1 MSDEKRQEAEAIT
14 NMKLDAK
21 KLAETLVSCRVVHN
35 KPLHEITNPIN
46 DLIKRLAS
54 VIQALDVCFK
64 EDDRSSAAPYCMA
77 GIRVLVGAYLPDEE
91 YPVGSRQNVDIVLGE
106 SRRILNV
113 DERLFRLAIEEQN
126 FSIIK

>member
-1 MSDEKRQEAEAIT
+1 MSIVSDEKRQEAEAIT

-64 EDDRSSAAPYCMA
+64 EDDPDLQRLRTAWQEFEFSWERTYPTRNIQWVPGKTWIDCSEKAEEFSTWMNGFSA
-77 GIRVLVGAYLPDEE
+77 
-91 YPVGSRQNVDIVLGE
+91 
-106 SRRILNV
+106 
-113 DERLFRLAIEEQN
+113 
-126 FSIIK
+126 